1 MEDTNVAFLV
11 IDSEEANVS
20 SDNLEEEIYK
30 GNINPKYKFA
40 TAKKILYF
48 TSNFGMDDW
57 MFGFG
62 NQPFLDHKCPVTN
75 CYITNKRDNICKY
88 IAVYYF
94 IIFYHRPFNK
104 TWSANFLINYNVKPP
119 IVFQL

>member
-1 MEDTNVAFLV
+1 MEDTNVAYLV
-11 IDSEEANVS
+11 IDSEETKYA
-20 SDNLEEEIYK
+20 SDNLEEETDK
-30 GNINPKYKFA
+30 ANTNTEYKFE

-48 TSNFGMDDW
+48 TPHWGMQDW

-62 NQPFLDHKCPVTN
+62 NQPFLDHKCPVSN

-94 IIFYHRPFNK
+94 DISFYFSIENLYAAGPIFNE
-104 TWSANFLINYNVKPP
+104 TNN
-119 IVFQL
+119 